1 MIGALVENQFIL
13 PILNSIPIHRLCSKP
28 GFLFIWATTQKI
40 QELTRLLNNDNFNK
54 RFRRSEELIFLPID
68 DKSPYYPHDSGAT
81 EVIPLFERQQWHCW
95 MCITGTV
102 RRSTDNHLIHCNID
116 TDLQIESPSDKT
128 KQSHIQ
134 CCSRSYIQ
142 SCRNFPT
149 PTGDYIWSHPNWD
162 IRLLS
167 DYVLGGLL
175 WDLMS

>member
-1 MIGALVENQFIL
+1 M
-13 PILNSIPIHRLCSKP
+13 
-28 GFLFIWATTQKI
+28 
-40 QELTRLLNNDNFNK
+40 
-54 RFRRSEELIFLPID
+54 IFLPID

-116 TDLQIESPSDKT
+116 TDLQIESQVT
-128 KQSHIQ
+128 KQSK
-134 CCSRSYIQ
+134 SRHTMLFQKLYTELQ
-142 SCRNFPT
+142 KTFPT

-162 IRLLS
+162 IRLPS